1 MRNLKYYLKT
11 SVILLLVVVLLTA
24 CAQKPTSTKRKKT
37 EEATSTSSAGK
48 FSPEQIVLEAEKEP
62 EKEAKTE
69 TETESAAQSESDVDF
84 AAVFAA
90 MEVSDTFK
98 NAHRHVII
106 EDYDG
111 DGKNEAFG
119 FYGLPVF
126 LDDGSMYFEQFNL
139 YFISSDGTISYID
152 GNENPYGAIYGMI
165 EGLQTTKGEEVS
177 AELFE
182 TEGQK
187 FLPVMIGYPESSWF
201 TMMAG
206 VYDGNWTAS
215 YVGSGFYKTED
226 GHYVSY
232 DEMDGTYEYI
242 LQNGR
247 FIEQ

>member
-1 MRNLKYYLKT
+1 MKKQKHFVRLLAG
-11 SVILLLVVVLLTA
+11 LLLASVLLTA
-24 CAQKPTSTKRKKT
+24 CAEKPTSTKRKKT
-37 EEATSTSSAGK
+37 EESTSTTSTSNAGT
-48 FSPEQIVLEAEKEP
+48 FSPEQLLLDAEQEIKN
-62 EKEAKTE
+62 
-69 TETESAAQSESDVDF
+69 AAQPESDVDF

-126 LDDGSMYFEQFNL
+126 QDDGTMYFEQFNL

-152 GNENPYGAIYGMI
+152 GNENPDGAIYGMI
-165 EGLQTTKGEEVS
+165 EGLQTTRDEEVS

-187 FLPVMIGYPESSWF
+187 FLPVMLGYPESSWF
-201 TMMAG
+201 TMMVS

-215 YVGSGFYKTED
+215 YVGGGFCKTED
-226 GHYVSY
+226 GRYISV

-242 LQNGR
+242 LQNGQ
-247 FIEQ
+247 FIEK

>member
-1 MRNLKYYLKT
+1 MKKQKQFVRLLAGA
-11 SVILLLVVVLLTA
+11 LLVVVLLTA

-37 EEATSTSSAGK
+37 EETTSTSSAGK
-48 FSPEQIVLEAEKEP
+48 FSPEQIILEAEKE
-62 EKEAKTE
+62 AK
-69 TETESAAQSESDVDF
+69 TESAAQSESNVDF

-98 NAHRHVII
+98 NARRHVII

-215 YVGSGFYKTED
+215 YVGNGFYKTED
-226 GHYVSY
+226 GHYASY

-242 LQNGR
+242 LQNGQ